1 MVKMFIGTPEQV
13 VYVNFDT
20 GSGELYLFSRTT
32 CTLNTQNIGKFAP
45 TPCFD
50 ATISSTSSRTELA
63 VLMFLWHPQLIEMNA
78 TVSVL
83 FCSILSSRQRTFGS
97 LCVAVCGWRHAY
109 RSFTQESHRDG
120 IGTLTRFTVR
130 ALLFGAPCD
139 ALVRICLNADLF
151 SCVHVGRS
159 HWRL

>member
-1 MVKMFIGTPEQV
+1 MPPALIYSPLYPSPDGQNVMVKMFIGTPEQV

-78 TVSVL
+78 TVSVRFFRFSALVNAPSAPSVSL
-83 FCSILSSRQRTFGS
+83 F
-97 LCVAVCGWRHAY
+97 A
-109 RSFTQESHRDG
+109 DG
-120 IGTLTRFTVR
+120 DTLTEVSPRKVTETESVR
-130 ALLFGAPCD
+130 
-139 ALVRICLNADLF
+139 
-151 SCVHVGRS
+151 
-159 HWRL
+159 